1 MNDDLLQIEKLNVE
15 YITDDAIVY
24 ALNDFS
30 LNVKRGEKI
39 GLVGETGA
47 GKTTLALSI
56 LRLLPKKIGKITSGS
71 IKYESEELLDKPES
85 YMLGLRGRRISMIF
99 QDPMTSLNPVKT
111 VGDQVLEVL
120 NLHFP
125 DLSKEEKNAKVDEI
139 FRLVGIPAERK
150 FEYPHQFSGGM
161 KQRIVIAMALIAEP
175 ELLLADEPTTAL
187 DVTIQSQILEL
198 ITKLKKEK
206 NLSIIFIT
214 HDLGVIANMADDIA
228 VMYAG
233 KIVEYG
239 TVEDIFYN
247 PKHPYTWALLASMPD
262 LNTKEKLD
270 AIPGTPPNMILPPKG
285 DAFAARNK
293 YALAID
299 QEQEPPMF
307 KISETH
313 SAKTWLMHPD
323 APKAVPPAVV
333 IERIQNAYNA
343 MKEAGT
349 LSGPIL
355 DNPYI
360 NKGENEKALKDG
372 TDISKDSKKVKA
384 SKKSTSKVSTKEEKN
399 VATKKTSKSKSK
411 GSDK

>member
-150 FEYPHQFSGGM
+150 VEYPHQFSGGM

-187 DVTIQSQILEL
+187 DVTIQAQILEL
-198 ITKLKKEK
+198 
-206 NLSIIFIT
+206 
-214 HDLGVIANMADDIA
+214 
-228 VMYAG
+228 
-233 KIVEYG
+233 
-239 TVEDIFYN
+239 
-247 PKHPYTWALLASMPD
+247 
-262 LNTKEKLD
+262 
-270 AIPGTPPNMILPPKG
+270 
-285 DAFAARNK
+285 
-293 YALAID
+293 
-299 QEQEPPMF
+299 
-307 KISETH
+307 
-313 SAKTWLMHPD
+313 
-323 APKAVPPAVV
+323 
-333 IERIQNAYNA
+333 
-343 MKEAGT
+343 MKE
-349 LSGPIL
+349 
-355 DNPYI
+355 
-360 NKGENEKALKDG
+360 LK
-372 TDISKDSKKVKA
+372 
-384 SKKSTSKVSTKEEKN
+384 
-399 VATKKTSKSKSK
+399 
-411 GSDK
+411 

>member
-161 KQRIVIAMALIAEP
+161 KQRIMIAMALAAEP
-175 ELLLADEPTTAL
+175 DWLIADEPTTAL
-187 DVTIQSQILEL
+187 DVTVQMQIL
-198 ITKLKKEK
+198 
-206 NLSIIFIT
+206 
-214 HDLGVIANMADDIA
+214 DL
-228 VMYAG
+228 
-233 KIVEYG
+233 
-239 TVEDIFYN
+239 
-247 PKHPYTWALLASMPD
+247 LQD
-262 LNTKEKLD
+262 L
-270 AIPGTPPNMILPPKG
+270 
-285 DAFAARNK
+285 
-293 YALAID
+293 
-299 QEQEPPMF
+299 QQ
-307 KISETH
+307 
-313 SAKTWLMHPD
+313 
-323 APKAVPPAVV
+323 
-333 IERIQNAYNA
+333 QN
-343 MKEAGT
+343 
-349 LSGPIL
+349 
-355 DNPYI
+355 
-360 NKGENEKALKDG
+360 
-372 TDISKDSKKVKA
+372 
-384 SKKSTSKVSTKEEKN
+384 
-399 VATKKTSKSKSK
+399 
-411 GSDK
+411 